1 MKHRTDKAGA
11 RLKWSLTCVV
21 CVLLACA
28 TAGATRPRARTLR
41 VMSYNVH
48 VGIGM
53 DKQLDLRRVAE
64 VINRERPDLVGLQE
78 VDVRVARTHRVDQL
92 AELARLTGMHAAF
105 APNLEY
111 QGGWYG
117 VAVLSRFPL
126 LKTEHRLFD
135 HLREAER
142 RGCLLVEVAAHG
154 RRLSFATTHL
164 DYQHHDNRR
173 FETEQLLS
181 TLSGARSALVVA
193 GDFNDE
199 PTGASYKLMLARF
212 SDAWAAAPP
221 EAGALTYPADK
232 PVKRIDYVFHTARL
246 RARRAWVV
254 ESLASDHR
262 AVVAEFEFGD

>member
-1 MKHRTDKAGA
+1 MKRPLSG
-11 RLKWSLTCVV
+11 VV
-21 CVLLACA
+21 SALLVCA
-28 TAGATRPRARTLR
+28 TAGAGGVAPRPPAPTLR

-48 VGIGM
+48 VGTGV
-53 DKQLDLRRVAE
+53 DKQIDLRRVAD

-78 VDVRVARTHRVDQL
+78 VDVRVERTRRVDQL

-117 VAVLSRFPL
+117 VAVLSRFPVR
-126 LKTEHRLFD
+126 KIEHRLFD

-142 RGCLLVEVAAHG
+142 RGCLLVEVEADG

-173 FETEQLLS
+173 FETEQLLA
-181 TLSGARSALVVA
+181 TLNGARAALVVA

-212 SDAWAAAPP
+212 GDAWAAASPP
-221 EAGALTYPADK
+221 GEGLTYPADK
-232 PVKRIDYVFHTARL
+232 PVKRIDYIFHTARL

-262 AVVAEFEFGD
+262 AVVADFEFGD